1 MVLEQGDEQ
10 EPLIMNQQE
19 FATLSGFSISTI
31 YRWVRDGTLPVLT
44 INGRYY
50 IRRDLVMAWLDQHT
64 TGGKRPDQS

>member
-64 TGGKRPDQS
+64 SGGRPPERS